1 MEEGIKYN
9 LTKDKEREI
18 TYFGL
23 TNVELSY
30 TFFYDETNNIRR
42 LILRNQSTNIKLEE
56 LDNNFILGGVVYED
70 DTKLTSKE
78 FEKLK
83 QDLKID
89 KNNNE
94 VKFKHIAK
102 GGFLDTL
109 KSRKLKTFLSWIL
122 ENNLYIH
129 YSSLD
134 IFFWSIVDIIE
145 SSVKHYPN
153 FQWVDLHLFKTL
165 FYEFSKIN
173 RSDFLLILYKYN
185 YPNIDRKKNKKFIN
199 ELIKYI
205 DKYKDDIESIRIA
218 DKVDIQILIDIL
230 RYAKSKELVFIEDN
244 VPLELIDQ
252 FGIFYQRPIGLYTNS
267 EHIFDEEK
275 QVIEYFKQF
284 SFYDEDRKLN
294 NFTFKKSDE
303 CFFIQLSDMV
313 VGFIGKFM
321 AFVNKSN
328 LFEIENL
335 QSELNSL
342 QIENLKLLYK
352 VLNKSQSKCNAFLHY
367 IAPATTVIKIVKLNE
382 VIMKY

>member
-1 MEEGIKYN
+1 MGEGIKFN
-9 LTKDKEREI
+9 LTEDRDSEI
-18 TYFGL
+18 SYFGL
-23 TNVELSY
+23 TNVDLPY

-42 LILRNQSTNIKLEE
+42 LILRNKSTNIKLEE
-56 LDNNFILGGVVYED
+56 LDNNFILGGVVYEKE
-70 DTKLTSKE
+70 TQLTSKD

-102 GGFLDTL
+102 GSFLDTL
-109 KSRKLKTFLSWIL
+109 KSRKLNTFLSWIL

-129 YSSLD
+129 YSSLN
-134 IFFWSIVDIIE
+134 IFFWSIADIIE
-145 SSVKHYPN
+145 SSVEYYPN
-153 FQWVDLHLFKTL
+153 FQWEDLHLFKTL
-165 FYEFSKIN
+165 LYEFSKIDKN
-173 RSDFLLILYKYN
+173 SLLSILYKYN

-205 DKYKDDIESIRIA
+205 DKHKDYIESIRIA

-230 RYAKSKELVFIEDN
+230 RYAKNKELVFIEDN
-244 VPLELIDQ
+244 VSLELIDQ
-252 FGIFYQRPIGLYTNS
+252 FGIFYQRPIGLFVNS

-275 QVIEYFKQF
+275 QVMEYFKQY
-284 SFYDEDRKLN
+284 SFYDGNRKLS

-303 CFFIQLSDMV
+303 CFFIQVSDIV

-321 AFVNKSN
+321 AFINKLNN
-328 LFEIENL
+328 LEIGNL
-335 QSELNSL
+335 QNQLNSL

-352 VLNKSQSKCNAFLHY
+352 VLNKSQSKSSAFVHY
-367 IAPATTVIKIVKLNE
+367 IAPLTTVIKVSNLNE
-382 VIMKY
+382 FVKQY